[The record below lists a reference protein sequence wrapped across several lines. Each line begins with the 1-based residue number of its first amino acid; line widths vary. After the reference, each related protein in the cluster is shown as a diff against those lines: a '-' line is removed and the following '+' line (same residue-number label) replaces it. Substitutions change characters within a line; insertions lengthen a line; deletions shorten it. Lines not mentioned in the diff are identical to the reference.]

1 MVRRKLVSLF
11 VCSLVMG
18 AVSMAVAGIPD
29 LTLSTAVTAASTQ
42 VSVYSTTVPGTGN
55 SLLQARTVAGAVMN
69 ATITLTLKDGNGDPI
84 AFYPMEDMWLAG
96 SLGGFVS
103 CTPCLPNAGTDAL
116 GVATFTA
123 ANLGKGHSNRNGG
136 EKTQVLISGTPLA
149 VAQNLNILYNSADIN
164 GDNVVNGLDLGLFV
178 TALKGLAADNYGA
191 DLQYDGA
198 VNGLDLGIFVGCLKS
213 TTQGCQ

>member
-1 MVRRKLVSLF
+1 
-11 VCSLVMG
+11 MG

-29 LTLSTAVTAASTQ
+29 LTLSTAVTAAGSQ
-42 VSVYSTTVPGTGN
+42 VSVYSTTVAGTGN
-55 SLLQARTVAGAVMN
+55 SLLQAKTVAGVVTN

-84 AFYPMEDMWLAG
+84 AFYPMEDLWLAT
-96 SLGGFVS
+96 SLNGFVS
-103 CTPCLPNAGTDAL
+103 CTPCLPNAGTNAL

-136 EKTQVLISGTPLA
+136 EKTQVMISGTPL
-149 VAQNLNILYNSADIN
+149 VLQQLNILYNSADIN
-164 GDNVVNGLDLGLFV
+164 GDNTVNGLDLGLFV

-198 VNGLDLGIFVGCLKS
+198 VNGLDLGVFVGCLKS

>member
-29 LTLSTAVTAASTQ
+29 LTLSTAVTAAGTQ
-42 VSVYSTTVPGTGN
+42 VSVYSTTAAGTGK
-55 SLLQARTVAGAVMN
+55 SLLQAQNNTGAVVN

-84 AFYPMEDMWLAG
+84 AFYPMEDLWLAT

-103 CTPCLPNAGTDAL
+103 CTPTLPNAGTNAL

-123 ANLGKGHSNRNGG
+123 ANLGKGYSNRNGG
-136 EKTQVLISGTPLA
+136 EKTVVMISGTALSGS
-149 VAQNLNILYNSADIN
+149 QMDILFNSADIN
-164 GDNVVNGLDLGLFV
+164 KDNVVNALDLGLFV
-178 TALKGLAADNYGA
+178 QALKGLLADNYLGN
-191 DLQYDGA
+191 LQYDAA
-198 VNGLDLGIFVGCLKS
+198 VNALDLGVFVLALKS